1 VSIQS
6 IGLGDD
12 ERLYCSIA
20 DWVRITG
27 VSRSVTYELLG
38 TGRIKA
44 IKLGNKTLIM
54 CDHCRPRRSPPAVT
68 GARARPKRR
77 RDDRGRDR
85 RDARQCAPRGPQLAL
100 HVPGTRREQF
110 DAARRAPRVDP

>member
-1 VSIQS
+1 MSIQS

-44 IKLGNKTLIM
+44 VKLGNKTLI
-54 CDHCRPRRSPPAVT
+54 DFQSGLDYVRSLPPAEITTGRNRRPRPAEAT
-68 GARARPKRR
+68 SR
-77 RDDRGRDR
+77 
-85 RDARQCAPRGPQLAL
+85 
-100 HVPGTRREQF
+100 
-110 DAARRAPRVDP
+110 